1 MAVGFDDLFPQQG
14 HRSTRSHP
22 PQHNTFCQAGHGR
35 SVRGRA
41 ITIGQGLGHGRWA
54 GADFI
59 LSGAIGAAEEVQ
71 KALAKAPVRAVKR
84 AKGDGHTLRAVP
96 VLQGLEPCGNIVQ
109 GFVPA
114 DLPPGSLAP
123 LPGAFEWPVDAP
135 LLIVQFGS
143 PAALNTDKPLTD
155 RMLCITAD
163 MSNAPVRHMGEHA
176 TLLRTATTYDRPDGC
191 LLLGGKSHGA
201 PFTQRI

>member
-1 MAVGFDDLFPQQG
+1 M
-14 HRSTRSHP
+14 
-22 PQHNTFCQAGHGR
+22 
-35 SVRGRA
+35 RGRA

-59 LSGAIGAAEEVQ
+59 LAGAVGAAEEVQ
-71 KALAKAPVRAVKR
+71 KTLAQTPVRTVKR
-84 AKGDGHTLRAVP
+84 AEGDGHTLRAVP
-96 VLQGLEPCGNIVQ
+96 VLQSLEPCSNIVQ

-114 DLPPGSLAP
+114 DLLPGSLSP
-123 LPGAFEWPVDAP
+123 LPHAFEWPVDAP

-155 RMLCITAD
+155 RMLCVAAD
-163 MSNAPVRHMGEHA
+163 VGDASLLHMGEHA